1 MGGKKVGSSAHPITD
16 FDLPFER
23 GYGNLPMERTPIGKG
38 MRAPGTDSFRAPGR
52 ARKENEDAP
61 KKKRK

>member
-38 MRAPGTDSFRAPGR
+38 MRAPGTGGSRAPGR
-52 ARKENEDAP
+52 VREENKDAD
-61 KKKRK
+61 KDDR